1 MELSKETQD
10 ILKNFSEI
18 NQSLAFKQGSEVK
31 TVSPQKNILATAT
44 VKEHFPQDFAVYEL
58 NKFLGTL
65 AMFNKPTFE
74 FNGNH
79 VKMIEGKKRVKY
91 IYADPSMFVAPPE
104 KDIEFPD
111 PEIEFNLTQADL
123 DSLLRASA
131 VLHLPEIGVVGNGSK
146 MELTVMDVNNSST
159 DEVGIE
165 VGDTDKTF
173 KVVFKHENLKL
184 MRDDYHVQISSR
196 GISHFKAK
204 AIDIQYW
211 IATESSS
218 NFG

>member
-18 NQSLAFKQGSEVK
+18 NQSLAFKEGKVLK
-31 TVSPQKNILATAT
+31 TVSPQKNILARAEVT
-44 VKEHFPQDFAVYEL
+44 EHFPQDFAVYEL

-65 AMFNKPTFE
+65 SMFNKPTFD

-111 PEIEFNLTQADL
+111 PEIQFNLTQADL

-165 VGDTDKTF
+165 VGDTDKNF
-173 KVVFKHENLKL
+173 QVVFKHENLKL
-184 MRDDYHVQISSR
+184 MRDDYDVKISSR
-196 GISHFKAK
+196 GIAHFKSVG
-204 AIDIQYW
+204 IGVEYW

-218 NFG
+218 KF

>member
-1 MELSKETQD
+1 
-10 ILKNFSEI
+10 
-18 NQSLAFKQGSEVK
+18 
-31 TVSPQKNILATAT
+31 
-44 VKEHFPQDFAVYEL
+44 
-58 NKFLGTL
+58 
-65 AMFNKPTFE
+65 MFNKPTFE

-91 IYADPSMFVAPPE
+91 IYADPRMFVSPPE
-104 KDIEFPD
+104 KAIEFPQ
-111 PEIEFNLTQADL
+111 PEIEFDLTQADL

>member
-18 NQSLAFKQGSEVK
+18 NQSLAFKEGKVLK
-31 TVSPQKNILATAT
+31 TVSPQKNILARAEVT
-44 VKEHFPQDFAVYEL
+44 EHFPQDFAVYEL

-65 AMFNKPTFE
+65 SMFNKPTFE

-111 PEIEFNLTQADL
+111 PEIQFNLTQADL

-165 VGDTDKTF
+165 VGDTDKNF
-173 KVVFKHENLKL
+173 QVVFKNENLKL
-184 MRDDYHVQISSR
+184 MRDDYDVKISSR
-196 GISHFKAK
+196 GIAHFKS
-204 AIDIQYW
+204 IGIGVEYW

-218 NFG
+218 KF

>member
-18 NQSLAFKQGSEVK
+18 NQSLAFKEGKVLK
-31 TVSPQKNILATAT
+31 TVSPQKNILARAEVT
-44 VKEHFPQDFAVYEL
+44 EHFTKDFAVYEL

-65 AMFNKPTFE
+65 SMFNKPTFE

-165 VGDTDKTF
+165 VGDTDKNF
-173 KVVFKHENLKL
+173 QVVFKHENLKL
-184 MRDDYHVQISSR
+184 MRDDYDVKISSR
-196 GISHFKAK
+196 GIAHFKSVG
-204 AIDIQYW
+204 IGVEYW

-218 NFG
+218 KF

>member
-18 NQSLAFKQGSEVK
+18 NQSLAFKEGKVLK
-31 TVSPQKNILATAT
+31 TVSPQKNILARAEVT
-44 VKEHFPQDFAVYEL
+44 EHFPQDFAVYEL

-65 AMFNKPTFE
+65 SMFNKPTFE

-111 PEIEFNLTQADL
+111 PEIQFNLTQADL

-165 VGDTDKTF
+165 VGETDKNF
-173 KVVFKHENLKL
+173 QVVFKHENLKL
-184 MRDDYHVQISSR
+184 MRDDYDVKISSR
-196 GISHFKAK
+196 GIAHFKSVG
-204 AIDIQYW
+204 IGVEYW

-218 NFG
+218 KF

>member
-18 NQSLAFKQGSEVK
+18 NQSLAFKEGKVLK
-31 TVSPQKNILATAT
+31 TVSPQKNILARAEVT
-44 VKEHFPQDFAVYEL
+44 EHFPQDFAVYEL

-65 AMFNKPTFE
+65 SMFNKPTFE

-79 VKMIEGKKRVKY
+79 VKMVEGKKRVKY

-111 PEIEFNLTQADL
+111 PEIQFNLTQADL

-165 VGDTDKTF
+165 VGETDKNF
-173 KVVFKHENLKL
+173 QVVFKHENLKL
-184 MRDDYHVQISSR
+184 MRDDYDVKISSR
-196 GISHFKAK
+196 GIAHFKSVG
-204 AIDIQYW
+204 IGVEYW

-218 NFG
+218 KF

>member
-18 NQSLAFKQGSEVK
+18 NQSLAFKEGKVLK
-31 TVSPQKNILATAT
+31 TVSPQKNILARAEVT
-44 VKEHFPQDFAVYEL
+44 EHFPQDFAVYEL

-65 AMFNKPTFE
+65 SMFNKPTFE

-79 VKMIEGKKRVKY
+79 VKMVEGKKRVKY

-111 PEIEFNLTQADL
+111 PEVQFNLTQSDL
-123 DSLLRASA
+123 DSLLRAAA
-131 VLHLPEIGVVGNGSK
+131 VLHLPEIGIVGDGSK

-165 VGDTDKTF
+165 VGETDKNF
-173 KVVFKHENLKL
+173 QVVFKHENLKL
-184 MRDDYHVQISSR
+184 MRDDYDVKISSR
-196 GISHFKAK
+196 GIAHFKSNG
-204 AIDIQYW
+204 IGVEYW

-218 NFG
+218 KF

>member
-18 NQSLAFKQGSEVK
+18 NQSLAFKSGQELK
-31 TVSPQKNILATAT
+31 TVSPQKNILARAT
-44 VKEHFPQDFAVYEL
+44 VKENFPQDFAVYEL

-65 AMFNKPTFE
+65 SMFNKPTFE

-91 IYADPSMFVAPPE
+91 VYADPSMFVSPPE
-104 KDIEFPD
+104 KDIEFPQAD
-111 PEIEFNLTQADL
+111 IAFELTQSDL
-123 DSLLRASA
+123 DSLLRAAA

-165 VGDTDKTF
+165 VGDTDKNF
-173 KVVFKHENLKL
+173 RVVFKHENLKL
-184 MRDDYHVQISSR
+184 MRDDYDVQISSR
-196 GISHFKAK
+196 GIAHFKSK
-204 AIDIQYW
+204 GVGVEYW

-218 NFG
+218 SYS

>member
-18 NQSLAFKQGSEVK
+18 NQSLAFKEGKVLK
-31 TVSPQKNILATAT
+31 TVSPQKNILARAEVT
-44 VKEHFPQDFAVYEL
+44 EHVPQDFAVYEL

-65 AMFNKPTFE
+65 SMFNKPTFE

-111 PEIEFNLTQADL
+111 PEIQFNLTQADL

-165 VGDTDKTF
+165 VGDTDKNF
-173 KVVFKHENLKL
+173 QVVFKHENLKL
-184 MRDDYHVQISSR
+184 MRDDYDVKISSR
-196 GISHFKAK
+196 GIAHFKSVG
-204 AIDIQYW
+204 IGVEYW

-218 NFG
+218 KF

>member
-1 MELSKETQD
+1 
-10 ILKNFSEI
+10 
-18 NQSLAFKQGSEVK
+18 
-31 TVSPQKNILATAT
+31 
-44 VKEHFPQDFAVYEL
+44 
-58 NKFLGTL
+58 
-65 AMFNKPTFE
+65 
-74 FNGNH
+74 
-79 VKMIEGKKRVKY
+79 
-91 IYADPSMFVAPPE
+91 
-104 KDIEFPD
+104 
-111 PEIEFNLTQADL
+111 
-123 DSLLRASA
+123 
-131 VLHLPEIGVVGNGSK
+131 
-146 MELTVMDVNNSST
+146 MDVNNSST

>member
-31 TVSPQKNILATAT
+31 TVSPQKNILATAK

-79 VKMIEGKKRVKY
+79 VKMSEGKKRVKY
-91 IYADPSMFVAPPE
+91 IYADPSMFVSPPE
-104 KDIEFPD
+104 KEIEFPQ
-111 PEIEFNLTQADL
+111 PEIEFDLTQSDL

>member
-18 NQSLAFKQGSEVK
+18 NQSLAFKEGKVLK
-31 TVSPQKNILATAT
+31 TVSPQKNILARAEVT
-44 VKEHFPQDFAVYEL
+44 EHFPQDFAVYEL

-65 AMFNKPTFE
+65 SMFNKPTFE
-74 FNGNH
+74 FNGIH
-79 VKMIEGKKRVKY
+79 VKMVEGKKRVKY

-184 MRDDYHVQISSR
+184 KRDDYDVKISSR
-196 GISHFKAK
+196 GIAHFKSVG
-204 AIDIQYW
+204 IGVEYW

-218 NFG
+218 KF

>member
-31 TVSPQKNILATAT
+31 TVSPQKNILATAK

-79 VKMIEGKKRVKY
+79 VKMSEGKKRVKY
-91 IYADPSMFVAPPE
+91 IYADPSMFVSPPE
-104 KDIEFPD
+104 KAIEFPQ
-111 PEIEFNLTQADL
+111 PEIEFDLTQADL

-165 VGDTDKTF
+165 VGDTDKNF

-184 MRDDYHVQISSR
+184 MRDDYDVQISSR
-196 GISHFKAK
+196 GIAHFKSK
-204 AIDIQYW
+204 GVGVEYW

-218 NFG
+218 SYS

>member
-18 NQSLAFKQGSEVK
+18 NQSLAFKEGKVLK
-31 TVSPQKNILATAT
+31 TVSPQKNILARAEVT
-44 VKEHFPQDFAVYEL
+44 EHFPQDFAVYEL

-65 AMFNKPTFE
+65 SMFNKPTFE

-123 DSLLRASA
+123 DPLLRASA

-165 VGDTDKTF
+165 VGDTDKNF
-173 KVVFKHENLKL
+173 QVVFKHENLKL
-184 MRDDYHVQISSR
+184 MRDDYDVKISSR
-196 GISHFKAK
+196 GIAHFKSVG
-204 AIDIQYW
+204 IGVEYW

-218 NFG
+218 KF

>member
-18 NQSLAFKQGSEVK
+18 NQSLAFKEGKVLK
-31 TVSPQKNILATAT
+31 TVSPQKNILARAEVT
-44 VKEHFPQDFAVYEL
+44 EHFPQDFAVYEL

-65 AMFNKPTFE
+65 SMFNKPTFE

-111 PEIEFNLTQADL
+111 PEIQFNLTQSDL
-123 DSLLRASA
+123 DSLLRA
-131 VLHLPEIGVVGNGSK
+131 
-146 MELTVMDVNNSST
+146 
-159 DEVGIE
+159 
-165 VGDTDKTF
+165 
-173 KVVFKHENLKL
+173 
-184 MRDDYHVQISSR
+184 
-196 GISHFKAK
+196 
-204 AIDIQYW
+204 
-211 IATESSS
+211 
-218 NFG
+218 

>member
-18 NQSLAFKQGSEVK
+18 NQSIAFKEGKVLK
-31 TVSPQKNILATAT
+31 TVSPQKNILARAEVT
-44 VKEHFPQDFAVYEL
+44 EHFPQDFAVYEL

-65 AMFNKPTFE
+65 AMFNKPVFE

-79 VKMIEGKKRVKY
+79 VKMVEGKKRVKY
-91 IYADPSMFVAPPE
+91 VYADPSMFVAPPE

-111 PEIEFNLTQADL
+111 PEIQFNLTQSDL
-123 DSLLRASA
+123 DSLMRASA
-131 VLHLPEIGVVGNGSK
+131 VLHLPEIGVVGDGNK

-165 VGDTDKTF
+165 VGDTDKNF
-173 KVVFKHENLKL
+173 QVVFKHENLKL
-184 MRDDYHVQISSR
+184 MRDDYDVKISSK
-196 GISHFKAK
+196 GIANFKSK
-204 AIDIQYW
+204 GVGVEYW

-218 NFG
+218 KF

>member
-18 NQSLAFKQGSEVK
+18 NQSLAFKEGKVLK
-31 TVSPQKNILATAT
+31 TVSPQKNILARAEVT
-44 VKEHFPQDFAVYEL
+44 EHFPQDFAVYEL

-65 AMFNKPTFE
+65 SMFNKPTFE

-79 VKMIEGKKRVKY
+79 VKMVEGKKRVKY

-111 PEIEFNLTQADL
+111 PEIQFNLTQADL

-165 VGDTDKTF
+165 VGDTDKNF
-173 KVVFKHENLKL
+173 QVVFKHENLKL
-184 MRDDYHVQISSR
+184 MRDDYDVKISSR
-196 GISHFKAK
+196 GIAHFKSVG
-204 AIDIQYW
+204 IGVEYW

-218 NFG
+218 KF